1 MNEKQIYERVK
12 KLPEDQQRMIM
23 ATVRGM
29 ELANEAN
36 KAAKEAETRS
46 A

>member
-1 MNEKQIYERVK
+1 MSEKQIAERVG
-12 KLPEDQQRMIM
+12 KLPEEQQRMIM

-29 ELANEAN
+29 EMANEAN
-36 KAAKEAETRS
+36 KTAQETRS